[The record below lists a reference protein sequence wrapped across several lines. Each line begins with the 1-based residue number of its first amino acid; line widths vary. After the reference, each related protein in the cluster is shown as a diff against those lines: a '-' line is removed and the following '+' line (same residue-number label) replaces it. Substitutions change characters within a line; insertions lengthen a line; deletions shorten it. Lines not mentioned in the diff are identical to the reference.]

1 MAEKFDPAAYIA
13 AYNKEN
19 YSRIEL
25 KVSKEI
31 KARWELQAKTEGV
44 SLTALIKK
52 KMEETNRE

>member
-1 MAEKFDPAAYIA
+1 MAEKFDQAAYTA

-25 KVSKEI
+25 KVPKET

>member
-19 YSRIEL
+19 YSRIEM
-25 KVSKEI
+25 KVPKEL

-44 SLTALIKK
+44 SLTAPIKK
-52 KMEETNRE
+52 KMEETNRA